1 MYGLI
6 SGCGGNQASSPVAT
20 GVSGFLSSFIKGV
33 SPQLVVM
40 PGTPLSNQIGKGMSD
55 LLLNWR
61 GQLWLFGDL
70 QQWSQTS
77 LHVVRGYSGFHLSH
91 FRAMR
96 LFSQIE
102 GEVGVLSTCSRNH
115 GCSSQV
121 SIGRTG
127 LLLRC

>member
-77 LHVVRGYSGFHLSH
+77 LHVVRGYSGFHLSL